1 MLGKASL
8 WPDELET
15 QIIRAEAVVNW
26 RPITFVYD
34 DHREP
39 QPLCPAHFLLGH
51 RSLST
56 LPPDD
61 PTKVIPQ
68 VELASRLRKRELLM
82 AEF

>member
-39 QPLCPAHFLLGH
+39 QPLFPAHFLLGH

-56 LPPDD
+56 LQPDD
-61 PTKVIPQ
+61 PTKVITQ
-68 VELASRLRKRELLM
+68 VELASRLRNTPFTL
-82 AEF
+82 AT